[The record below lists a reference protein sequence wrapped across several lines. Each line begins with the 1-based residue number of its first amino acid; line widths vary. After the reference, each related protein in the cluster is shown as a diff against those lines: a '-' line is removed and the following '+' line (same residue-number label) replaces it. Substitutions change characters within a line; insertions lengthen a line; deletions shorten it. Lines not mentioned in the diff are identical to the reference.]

1 MPPKLVLCFC
11 DPQWTALAVC
21 PDCEQAQL
29 EHVLRR
35 KGVLEETAPIVAQA
49 YRVLA
54 KSYLDALDEIDR
66 ETDRAS
72 EMADFWR
79 DGTHQ

>member
-11 DPQWTALAVC
+11 DPEWTALAVC
-21 PDCEQAQL
+21 PDCERAQL

-35 KGVLEETAPIVAQA
+35 KGIVDETHPVVSAA
-49 YRVLA
+49 YAVLA

-66 ETDRAS
+66 ETDRAG
-72 EMADFWR
+72 ELEDFWR
-79 DGTHQ
+79 NGYHQ